1 MKITRIVNG
10 QEMEFELTD
19 SELRAAL
26 VNMLFSPEKGG
37 VLAEEAGELFSEAL
51 FNMDEE
57 MACAVSP
64 SEYTTTELVGTRI
77 AERLQ
82 DTLAGHACR
91 SRAGVRRPLQG
102 YCRMGRAARRSD
114 NSGEHQGGSTAVCRR
129 GKPVYHAA
137 WEDCT
142 GAELERRRLF
152 RGFVFCDRAG
162 KPVDGTPGDYRH
174 EAGRIT
180 RMKQRDMTALH

>member
-26 VNMLFSPEKGG
+26 VNTLFSPEKGG

-82 DTLAGHACR
+82 DTLAEAAQEYADRYKAIVEWAERHDEATIQ
-91 SRAGVRRPLQG
+91 ANIKAVQRRYVEGESLFTMRHGKIAQG
-102 YCRMGRAARRSD
+102 QNLNDEDYFEDSFFVTVLE
-114 NSGEHQGGSTAVCRR
+114 SLLTEH
-129 GKPVYHAA
+129 P
-137 WEDCT
+137 EII
-142 GAELERRRLF
+142 
-152 RGFVFCDRAG
+152 
-162 KPVDGTPGDYRH
+162 GTKLD
-174 EAGRIT
+174 A
-180 RMKQRDMTALH
+180 

>member
-19 SELRAAL
+19 SELRAVL
-26 VNMLFSPEKGG
+26 VNTLFSPEKDG

-57 MACAVSP
+57 MACAVIHDN
-64 SEYTTTELVGTRI
+64 GTCGHSNHG
-77 AERLQ
+77 A
-82 DTLAGHACR
+82 LAGHACR

-114 NSGEHQGGSTAVCRR
+114 DSCEHQGGSTAVCRR
-129 GKPVYHAA
+129 GKPVYHAS
-137 WEDCT
+137 WENCT
-142 GAELERRRLF
+142 GAERERRRLF
-152 RGFVFCDRAG
+152 RGFVFVTVLESLLTEH
-162 KPVDGTPGDYRH
+162 PEIIGTKLD
-174 EAGRIT
+174 A
-180 RMKQRDMTALH
+180 

>member
-26 VNMLFSPEKGG
+26 VNTLFSPEKDG

-64 SEYTTTELVGTRI
+64 SELSNGQSGTTKRRFRRTSRRFNGGI
-77 AERLQ
+77 SK
-82 DTLAGHACR
+82 GKACLPC
-91 SRAGVRRPLQG
+91 V
-102 YCRMGRAARRSD
+102 MGKL
-114 NSGEHQGGSTAVCRR
+114 HR
-129 GKPVYHAA
+129 GR
-137 WEDCT
+137 T
-142 GAELERRRLF
+142 
-152 RGFVFCDRAG
+152 
-162 KPVDGTPGDYRH
+162 
-174 EAGRIT
+174 
-180 RMKQRDMTALH
+180 